1 MAGLMENGK
10 RLFRGRWFR
19 VLLALLGGVTLLL
32 VLTPIG
38 AKYYLAKWLRDN
50 GADTAVIET
59 LKINPFAGRITVGGV
74 DVAAGGRSL
83 FHNDATVVDF
93 SLLSLLDRTVHVKQ
107 AEYRNLFVD
116 LEQLADGSW
125 RIGSYTLLP
134 DGQITSDTE
143 AAEEVVVPWAVQAD
157 RVILDGCRISL
168 KTPDLVLTLVVD
180 RAELLRFATRAG
192 HPAASLQLEGRLAD
206 RPLRLHLEHIQV
218 VPELQVAGSVFLSD
232 FELVTVA
239 GMVEQALPTWSGFL
253 GVDGEVSVTRSSD
266 AALAV
271 NYAGQLS
278 LSDLTAG
285 SAAFAAALQS
295 LHWEGTIGF
304 DRSHDQPQRLVTDG
318 MLTVAATA
326 LEIGAQEPA
335 IEIAGIEVQGRSAL
349 AFFNSGRI
357 TVTHD
362 GGVRVEE
369 FDLRQGPNQ
378 VHEARL
384 NWTGRMDYDSH
395 HDHGGLQVDSDGRLE
410 LGPLRASFVGEPP
423 EAAIGLA
430 GEELRWQGMAGY
442 GGPSVTDMVVE
453 LDGSFKAHGLEAQ
466 LPGALSLQQQE
477 ADLELRGR
485 LRLREMIGVE
495 GEARLALHGL
505 QVNGE
510 GQPLAAVKE
519 LQLTEAVANGRAM
532 AIAAAQAKGLKAWAD
547 GTVPVVVEIERIDV
561 GDLATDNLAEFR
573 VGELRAGP
581 SIVTARR
588 TGEELVRVAQMTIRD
603 GTTGERQAAATAVFE
618 DLVFLPADS
627 ADGDAVVAI
636 GAIELRDIGWQP
648 EAGVTGE
655 SLHLS
660 RLSVHLRR
668 EADGG
673 LMVARRL
680 LSMQEP
686 AAPAATALVD
696 AEPGAA
702 EDGGDSLPL
711 RLESLL
717 IDGDS
722 TIVFYD
728 QSMRLPFSSSLKVS
742 RFTAGPIVA
751 ADPAAPTE
759 ILLQGELEGRA
770 PVQVTGTVLPFL
782 PETALDLQV
791 SLKNYPLR
799 NLSAYTVQ
807 SVGTG
812 LASGQMQ
819 LTSAVQL
826 ANGRLQMD
834 NTVELLQLETETIAP
849 ELAAELDNQLPLP
862 LDGALAMLRDSKGNI
877 TLDVP
882 LNGSLDD
889 LQVGLS
895 DVLITALGKAIV
907 PAASG
912 YLMYALGPY
921 GALAYVGVKLGEKM
935 LEVTLPPVSFAPG
948 ASAVTAEHDDY
959 LQRLAMILKDRPE
972 AEIQLCPVVGSWEL
986 LSEDQRQA
994 IGAGTVPVDDEMRLR
1009 LLDLGQQRGEAV
1021 REALAI
1027 GQGIDRTRLLICDT
1041 RIDPEKQMQ
1050 PAVLVQ
1056 MY

>member
-1 MAGLMENGK
+1 MAGVMKNGK

-19 VLLALLGGVTLLL
+19 VLLVLMGTMTLLL

-38 AKYYLAKWLRDN
+38 AKYYLAGWLRDN

-59 LKINPFAGRITVGGV
+59 LKINPFTGRIIVGGV
-74 DVAAGGRSL
+74 EVAAGGRSL

-93 SLLSLLDRTVHVKQ
+93 SLLSLLDRTVHLKQ

-134 DGQITSDTE
+134 DGQIESDPE

-157 RVILDGCRISL
+157 RVILEGCRISL
-168 KTPDLVLTLVVD
+168 KTPGLALTLVVD
-180 RAELLRFATRAG
+180 QAELLRFTTRAG
-192 HPAASLQLEGRLAD
+192 HPAATLQLAGRLAD
-206 RPLRLHLEHIQV
+206 RPLRLHLEHIQL

-232 FELVTVA
+232 FELATVA
-239 GMVEQALPTWSGFL
+239 GMVDQVLPTWSGFL
-253 GVDGEVSVTRSSD
+253 GVDGEVSVTRSND
-266 AALAV
+266 TALVV

-295 LHWEGTIGF
+295 LHWDGTIGF
-304 DRSHDQPQRLVTDG
+304 DRSRDRPQSLVTDG
-318 MLTVAATA
+318 VLTVAATE
-326 LEIGAQEPA
+326 LEIGAQESA
-335 IEIAGIEVQGRSAL
+335 LEIAGIEVQGRSAL
-349 AFFNSGRI
+349 AFFDNDRI
-357 TVTHD
+357 TVAHN

-369 FDLRQGPNQ
+369 FGLRQGPNQ
-378 VHEARL
+378 VREAL
-384 NWTGRMDYDSH
+384 LSWTGRVDYDSH
-395 HDHGGLQVDSDGRLE
+395 HDHGGLQVDSDGQLE
-410 LGPLRASFVGEPP
+410 LGPLRVSVAGEP

-430 GEELRWQGMAGY
+430 GEAVRWQGVAGY
-442 GGPSVTDMVVE
+442 GGPSAADLVVE

-477 ADLELRGR
+477 AELELRGR
-485 LRLREMIGVE
+485 LRLHEMIGVE

-510 GQPLAAVKE
+510 EQPLAAVKE
-519 LQLTEAVANGRAM
+519 LQLTEAVAEGRGV
-532 AIAAAQAKGLKAWAD
+532 AIAAAQAKGLQAWAD
-547 GTVPVVVEIERIDV
+547 GALPVVVEIERIDM
-561 GDLATDNLAEFR
+561 GDLASDDLAEFR

-581 SIVTARR
+581 SIVAARR

-603 GTTGERQAAATAVFE
+603 GTTGERQAAAAAVFE
-618 DLVFLPADS
+618 DLVFMPAVS
-627 ADGDAVVAI
+627 AAGDATVAI
-636 GAIELRDIGWQP
+636 GAIELRDVGWQP
-648 EAGVTGE
+648 EVGVTGE

-660 RLSVHLRR
+660 RLSVHLHR

-673 LMVARRL
+673 LAIARRL
-680 LSMQEP
+680 ASLQEP
-686 AAPAATALVD
+686 ATPAATPTVG
-696 AEPGAA
+696 AESGAA
-702 EDGGDSLPL
+702 EDGNGSLPL

-722 TIVFYD
+722 TIVFDD
-728 QSMRLPFSSSLKVS
+728 QSMRLPFSASLKVS
-742 RFTAGPIVA
+742 RFTAGPIIT

-759 ILLQGELEGRA
+759 ILLNGELEGRA

-819 LTSAVQL
+819 LTSTMQL
-826 ANGRLQMD
+826 AEGRLQMD

-948 ASAVTAEHDDY
+948 AFAVTAEHDDY

-986 LSEDQRQA
+986 LPEEQRQA
-994 IGAGTVPVDDEMRLR
+994 IGEGAVPVDDEMRLR

-1021 REALAI
+1021 RDALAI
-1027 GQGIDRTRLLICDT
+1027 GQGIDRARLLICDT

>member
-1 MAGLMENGK
+1 MKNGK
-10 RLFRGRWFR
+10 RLFNKRWFQ
-19 VLLALLGGVTLLL
+19 VLLALVGTMTLLL

-59 LKINPFAGRITVGGV
+59 LKINPLTGRVTVGGV

-93 SLLSLLDRTVHVKQ
+93 SLLSLLDRTVHLKQ

-125 RIGSYTLLP
+125 RIGSYTLLS
-134 DGQITSDTE
+134 DGQIVSDTE

-168 KTPDLVLTLVVD
+168 KTPELELILVVD
-180 RAELLRFATRAG
+180 RAELLRFATREG
-192 HPAASLQLEGRLAD
+192 QPAASFRLEGRLAD
-206 RPLRLHLEHIQV
+206 RPLRLDLEHIQV

-232 FELVTVA
+232 FELATVA
-239 GMVEQALPTWSGFL
+239 GMVEQVLPTWAGLF
-253 GVDGEVSVTRSSD
+253 GVDGEVSVMRSSD

-271 NYAGQLS
+271 SYAGQLS
-278 LSDLTAG
+278 LSDLAAG
-285 SAAFAAALQS
+285 STSFATALQS

-304 DRSHDQPQRLVTDG
+304 DRGRDKPQSLVADG
-318 MLTVAATA
+318 MLTVAATE
-326 LEIGAQEPA
+326 LEIGAQEPV
-335 IEIAGIEVQGRSAL
+335 ISIAGIEVQGHSAL
-349 AFFNSGRI
+349 TLHDNGRI
-357 TVTHD
+357 TVAHN
-362 GGVRVEE
+362 GGVQVEE
-369 FDLRQGPNQ
+369 LGLRHGSNLI
-378 VHEARL
+378 HEAL
-384 NWTGRMDYDSH
+384 LAWTGRVDYDSH
-395 HDHGGLQVDSDGRLE
+395 HDHGGLQVESDGLLE
-410 LGPLRASFVGEPP
+410 LGPLRVSFAEEA

-430 GEELRWQGMAGY
+430 GEALRWQGLAGY
-442 GGPSVTDMVVE
+442 GGPSAADMVVE
-453 LDGSFKAHGLEAQ
+453 LDGSCQAHELQAK

-485 LRLREMIGVE
+485 LRLQEMIGVD

-510 GQPLAAVKE
+510 EQPLVAVEE
-519 LQLTEAVANGRAM
+519 LQLAEAVADGRSV
-532 AIAAAQAKGLKAWAD
+532 AIAAAQAKGLQIWAD
-547 GTVPVVVEIERIDV
+547 GALPVVVQIERIDGV
-561 GDLATDNLAEFR
+561 DFTSDDLAEFR

-588 TGEELVRVAQMTIRD
+588 TGEELVRVARMIIRD
-603 GTTGERQAAATAVFE
+603 GTAGERQVAAAAAVLE
-618 DLVFLPADS
+618 DLVFMPEDS
-627 ADGDAVVAI
+627 AAGDATVTI
-636 GAIELRDIGWQP
+636 GATELRDVGWQP
-648 EAGVTGE
+648 EVGVTGE

-668 EADGG
+668 EADGT
-673 LMVARRL
+673 LTMTRRL
-680 LSMQEP
+680 AAMLEP
-686 AAPAATALVD
+686 AAPQTVAPVE
-696 AEPGAA
+696 AEPGATEPGSGA
-702 EDGGDSLPL
+702 LPL
-711 RLESLL
+711 RLKSIL

-722 TIVFYD
+722 TIVFAD
-728 QSMRLPFSSSLKVS
+728 QSMRRPFSSSLKMN
-742 RFTAGPIVA
+742 RFTAGPIA
-751 ADPAAPTE
+751 TTDPDTPTE
-759 ILLQGELEGRA
+759 VLLHGELEGRA

-782 PETALDLQV
+782 PATALDLRL
-791 SLKNYPLR
+791 SLKNYPLN

-807 SVGTG
+807 AVGTG

-826 ANGRLQMD
+826 ADGRLQMD

-948 ASAVTAEHDDY
+948 EFAVSAEHDDY

-972 AEIQLCPVVGSWEL
+972 ADIQLCPVAGSWEL
-986 LSEDQRQA
+986 LTEEQRQA
-994 IGAGTVPVDDEMRLR
+994 IGEGAVPVDDEMRLR

-1021 REALAI
+1021 REALTI
-1027 GQGIDRTRLLICDT
+1027 GHEIDRARLLICDT
-1041 RIDPEKQMQ
+1041 RIDPEKKMQ